1 MRAGVNE
8 PAIRAEL
15 ELPGGAEVGSY
26 GFFTR
31 VHARLRASA
40 LDRALAVGA
49 DPHASP
55 ALGCRAQQ
63 LTGGLKR
70 KRLADAV
77 RRLRA
82 DARRPMSRGWSS
94 ALPINR
100 GELLAADPLLAEI
113 EAQLR
118 EGVVYCQGV
127 VRLDLLLA
135 DGGSSVYAG
144 HGPSR
149 LVAELEA
156 VLDGLE
162 GRG

>member
-1 MRAGVNE
+1 MRAHVNE
-8 PAIRAEL
+8 PALRADF
-15 ELPGGAEVGSY
+15 ELPRGANLGSY
-26 GFFTR
+26 RFFTR
-31 VHARLRASA
+31 LHARLRASA
-40 LDRALAVGA
+40 LDRSLAMGA
-49 DPHASP
+49 DPNASP

-63 LTGGLKR
+63 LTGGFKR

-82 DARRPMSRGWSS
+82 DASKPPSRGWSS
-94 ALPINR
+94 ALPLNR

-127 VRLDLLLA
+127 VRLDLLLT
-135 DGGSSVYAG
+135 DGASSMYAG
-144 HGPSR
+144 SGPGR